1 MGHSGLNW
9 EQYWVMTGFRWI
21 RWVFFPS
28 RVGHGFNWVSKWA
41 VIGWSD
47 RVGSCVAVSV
57 AVVVAVVVVVVV
69 VVAVVAV
76 VAVVVVI
83 LGRRRAGV
91 VSMRRHNVGD
101 RIVGVDAAD

>member
-28 RVGHGFNWVSKWA
+28 RVGHGFNWVSKWV

-57 AVVVAVVVVVVV
+57 AVVVAVVVV
-69 VVAVVAV
+69 
-76 VAVVVVI
+76 I
-83 LGRRRAGV
+83 LGRRRDGV